1 MKPKNLPILV
11 IGSSGTIGSAVARKA
26 IEQGYSVGLHYY
38 SNQKAIDKIVL
49 IAKGKNVNFYACQS
63 RLESEQ
69 DCKQLIED
77 VHKKMGRI
85 YGLAICSGRV
95 GWKRW
100 PLLQT
105 PDWQQAFL
113 EHCIVPYYLVK
124 HALEHVTS
132 IKRIVYLSSISPK
145 YGGSELTLHYAAA
158 KSALESS
165 MLGLSKKKVS
175 SGVRINGIRAGF
187 VNSPQQHIGRTD
199 FELKQRVARIPVK
212 RAGNPDEI
220 ASGFIY
226 LFSKDADFING
237 EIITIAGG
245 D

>member
-1 MKPKNLPILV
+1 
-11 IGSSGTIGSAVARKA
+11 
-26 IEQGYSVGLHYY
+26 
-38 SNQKAIDKIVL
+38 
-49 IAKGKNVNFYACQS
+49 
-63 RLESEQ
+63 
-69 DCKQLIED
+69 
-77 VHKKMGRI
+77 
-85 YGLAICSGRV
+85 
-95 GWKRW
+95 
-100 PLLQT
+100 
-105 PDWQQAFL
+105 
-113 EHCIVPYYLVK
+113 
-124 HALEHVTS
+124 
-132 IKRIVYLSSISPK
+132 
-145 YGGSELTLHYAAA
+145 
-158 KSALESS
+158 

-187 VNSPQQHIGRTD
+187 VNSPQQHNGRTD